1 MNLPKDVDVTN
12 KHKKM
17 LQYHI
22 IREMKIKD
30 TIRDHLT
37 LIKMATIKTNKQT
50 KPPHMNTHRK

>member
-1 MNLPKDVDVTN
+1 MNLPKDIDVTN

-37 LIKMATIKTNKQT
+37 LIKMATIKKQT
-50 KPPHMNTHRK
+50 KPLHMHTYRK